1 MKTAVSALKMAVCAF
16 ALVGMV
22 VLSGCGGGGGG
33 GSSNPKALVG
43 KWVNVN
49 ARDGD
54 GSEVEFLSDGTLI
67 FNMSE
72 RGSWKVVDKRLLMT
86 MKGIMGG
93 GESGNLPPADYNLSG
108 YKLTLV
114 SNGDTLTVVKKEK
127 LEDYKAKQAAENAKQ
142 EAKKAKQAAAAE
154 AEKAKQI
161 AAAKRAMEQLPKF
174 TDSRDNNVY
183 KKVTIGT
190 QTWMAENL
198 NYAAEGSKCYENNES
213 NCAKYGRMYN
223 WATAMGG
230 SLSSSLSPSGVQG
243 VCPAG
248 WHIPSDAEWTTLTDF
263 VGGASTAGTKLKSTS
278 GWYKNGNGTDQYGF
292 SALPG
297 GIDHS
302 GGQFDLAGYNGYWW
316 SATGTDKGYAL
327 FRYMHNNENVT
338 WSNNYDT
345 NLFSVRCVQD

>member
-22 VLSGCGGGGGG
+22 VLSGCSGGGGG

-114 SNGDTLTVVKKEK
+114 SNGDTLTIVKKEK

-183 KKVTIGT
+183 RKVKIGG

-198 NYAAEGSKCYENNES
+198 NYAVGSKCYGNNLEN
-213 NCAKYGRMYN
+213 CVKYGRLYN
-223 WATAMGG
+223 WATAKEA
-230 SLSSSLSPSGVQG
+230 
-243 VCPAG
+243 CPAG
-248 WHIPSDAEWTTLTDF
+248 WHLPSDAEWTTLTDYA
-263 VGGASTAGTKLKSTS
+263 GGSETAGTKLKSTS
-278 GWYKNGNGTDQYGF
+278 GWDKGGNGTDEYGF

-297 GIDHS
+297 GYGISDGRFIS
-302 GGQFDLAGYNGYWW
+302 ADSSGYWW
-316 SATGTDKGYAL
+316 STAEYDAKNAL
-327 FRYMHNNENVT
+327 YRRMIEGVGFVT
-338 WSNNYDT
+338 RSDYYKT
-345 NLFSVRCVQD
+345 ALLSVRCVED